1 MSRYLTPAVRRWFY
15 GIALAVVPL
24 LVLYGILDE
33 QSAPLWVALISA
45 VVVPGLAIANVSD
58 SEREG

>member
-1 MSRYLTPAVRRWFY
+1 MSYLTPARRRRVY

-33 QSAPLWVALISA
+33 QSAPLWIALVSA
-45 VVVPGLAIANVSD
+45 VVVPGLAVAHVND
-58 SEREG
+58 DRED

>member
-1 MSRYLTPAVRRWFY
+1 MPHITPTVRRWVY
-15 GIALAVVPL
+15 GLALAVVPL

-45 VVVPGLAIANVSD
+45 VVVPGLAVANVSD
-58 SEREG
+58 DERED

>member
-1 MSRYLTPAVRRWFY
+1 MSKYLTPSVRRWVY

-33 QSAPLWVALISA
+33 RSAPLWVALISA
-45 VVVPGLAIANVSD
+45 VVVPGLAVAHVTD
-58 SEREG
+58 DRED